1 MRVYCIQDRNT
12 NQDELGHKLFDDK
25 EKSEIYFVIVS
36 LFFLGFTVSV
46 GRL

>member
-1 MRVYCIQDRNT
+1 MCVCFIIDRNT
-12 NQDELGHKLFDDK
+12 NQDELGHKHFDDK

-36 LFFLGFTVSV
+36 LFFLFFTVGI